1 MRAWFFS
8 FKQVAWCILVC
19 LALGIYLGT
28 GSGLLLPVTGER
40 VIPPV
45 SGRVIVIDAGHGGD
59 DPGAVSAAGDLEKEI
74 TLAIAEELEYLLQKA
89 AVFAIMVR
97 RGDYDLA
104 YSSERNLLKRKRQDL
119 DQRVAIAK
127 EAQADLFLSI
137 HANYFPS
144 PIWSGAQTFYYPGK
158 PEDELLAKSLQSEL
172 VRHLGPNR
180 RAAQMADFR
189 VLREAPM
196 PAALIEVGF
205 LSNPREAALLSQRS
219 YQKRVAAAIFDGILH
234 YYGKT
239 NRL

>member
-104 YSSERNLLKRKRQDL
+104 DSSERNLLKRKRQDL

-219 YQKRVAAAIFDGILH
+219 YQKRVAAAIFDGILD